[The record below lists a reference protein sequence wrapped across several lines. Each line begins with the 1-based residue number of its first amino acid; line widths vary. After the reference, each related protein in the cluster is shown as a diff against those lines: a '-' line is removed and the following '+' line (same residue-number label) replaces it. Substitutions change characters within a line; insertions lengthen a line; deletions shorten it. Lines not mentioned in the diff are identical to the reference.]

1 MNSSKPLTLMNWFWL
16 GITLALIG
24 GATLLGPAERIL
36 GSQVRI
42 VYLHGVWVWA
52 ALAAF
57 VTAGA
62 TGLVGL
68 LTRRVSWQCWS
79 RDLGRTG
86 LLFWITYLPISLWAM
101 QATWHGLFLSEPRW
115 RLALVFSIAGLLMQV
130 GLHLINDLRL
140 TSLGNLVFIG
150 LLIFTLVRAENVMHP
165 ASPILT
171 SDARLIQV
179 YFFGLLA
186 LTLLAG
192 GQIAVFLRRLS
203 GCRSWH

>member
-1 MNSSKPLTLMNWFWL
+1 MNSTKPLTLVNWLWL
-16 GITLALIG
+16 GITLALIAV
-24 GATLLGPAERIL
+24 ATLFGPAERAL

-42 VYLHGVWVWA
+42 VYLHGVWVWT

-57 VTAGA
+57 VAAGA
-62 TGLVGL
+62 AGLAGL
-68 LTRRVSWQCWS
+68 LTRRASWHCWS

-86 LLFWITYLPISLWAM
+86 LLFWISYLPISLWAM

-115 RLALVFSIAGLLMQV
+115 RLALVFSIAGLLMQA
-130 GLHLINDLRL
+130 GLQLINDLRL

-171 SDARLIQV
+171 SDAWLFQV

-186 LTLLAG
+186 LTLLAAV
-192 GQIAVFLRRLS
+192 QIALFWRRLV
-203 GCRSWH
+203 GCRAAH

>member
-1 MNSSKPLTLMNWFWL
+1 MNTARPVTWANWLWL
-16 GITLALIG
+16 GITLALIAV
-24 GATLLGPAERIL
+24 ATLLGPAERTL

-42 VYLHGVWVWA
+42 VYLHGVWVWT

-57 VTAGA
+57 VASAVAGLA
-62 TGLVGL
+62 GLF
-68 LTRRVSWQCWS
+68 TRRASWHCWS

-86 LLFWITYLPISLWAM
+86 LLFWITYLPVSVWAM

-115 RLALVFSIAGLLMQV
+115 KLALVFCIAGLLMQV

-140 TSLGNLVFIG
+140 TSLGNLGYIFM
-150 LLIFTLVRAENVMHP
+150 LIFTLLRAENVMHP

-171 SDARLIQV
+171 SDVRLIQV

-186 LTLLAG
+186 LMLLAA
-192 GQIAVFLRRLS
+192 GQVAIFWRRVA
-203 GCRSWH
+203 GCRAAH